1 MPPEIDNRISASE
14 LREAIKSLKPVL
26 GYGFANIIIHDLEV
40 YGLLAPSQNESLT
53 FELIHNAL
61 ERIFGEGAH
70 VLMRLIVK
78 ALIEN
83 KADT

>member
-1 MPPEIDNRISASE
+1 MTSDIDNKISASE

-40 YGLLAPSQNESLT
+40 YGLLGPSQNESFT
-53 FELIHNAL
+53 FDQIHKAL
-61 ERIFGEGAH
+61 ERIFGEGAY

-83 KADT
+83 KADS